1 MNLDPSYLL
10 YLGID
15 GPSVNKSFEDKL
27 LTNIHSFLKLSIK
40 WFLKPIAELVALDVN
55 KKANLKSL
63 KLIEIGTKRQIGL
76 CLLVIYYVMSRK
88 IYLGRN
94 DKFYA
99 KAVSYVQENLPF
111 DVLVPTY
118 LQYLHPEKRNNSRS
132 TDAICNLAF

>member
-1 MNLDPSYLL
+1 
-10 YLGID
+10 
-15 GPSVNKSFEDKL
+15 
-27 LTNIHSFLKLSIK
+27 
-40 WFLKPIAELVALDVN
+40 
-55 KKANLKSL
+55 
-63 KLIEIGTKRQIGL
+63 
-76 CLLVIYYVMSRK
+76 MSRK

-132 TDAICNLAF
+132 TDAICNLAFWLTRMFSKSYCKMFQVPSTVSAEEVCDKIRFQWVAYQLEGSYTKWLLY

>member
-1 MNLDPSYLL
+1 M
-10 YLGID
+10 
-15 GPSVNKSFEDKL
+15 
-27 LTNIHSFLKLSIK
+27 KLSIK
-40 WFLKPIAELVALDVN
+40 WCLKPTAELVALDVN